1 MRCCPSAVLRGFVSA
16 ARDALTLCVK
26 TEAGIFVNKA
36 AQLSQKLEQADVAEG
51 MKIIERSNEE
61 ALYFDVIEDAMCIM
75 HDDGSV
81 NIIENFG
88 GGVITCEVIS
98 SENILKVLQHYRPF
112 KEVFKG
118 NTQ

>member
-1 MRCCPSAVLRGFVSA
+1 M
-16 ARDALTLCVK
+16 
-26 TEAGIFVNKA
+26 NKA
-36 AQLSQKLEQADVAEG
+36 AQLAKRLEGRNVPDG
-51 MKIIERSNEE
+51 MKIIELSNKE

-81 NIIENFG
+81 NIVENAG
-88 GGVITCEVIS
+88 SGVLTCEVIS

-118 NTQ
+118 NIQ